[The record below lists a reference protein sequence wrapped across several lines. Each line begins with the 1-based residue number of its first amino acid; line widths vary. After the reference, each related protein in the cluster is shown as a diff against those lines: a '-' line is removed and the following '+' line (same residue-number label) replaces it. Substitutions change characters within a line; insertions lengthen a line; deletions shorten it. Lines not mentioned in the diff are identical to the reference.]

1 MTVPVEQI
9 VDCDVHVAVPGPAA
23 LLPHL
28 SDHWQAYFEESSF
41 RGTPGPAL
49 VYPGWSAPLA
59 TKGADLTLDAVR
71 ADVLSR
77 AGTAVLVAYYGVE
90 AVTHPYLAGALASA
104 VNGWLRSEWLDRDDR
119 LLASAALAPH
129 FAEGAIEEVHRIADD
144 PRFVQVLLPTRSAE
158 PYGSQR
164 YWPIWAAAAER
175 GLALALTPGGS
186 AGTPPTPTG
195 WLGSFAEE
203 YAASPIA
210 FQTHVVSL
218 VVSGIFQRHPDLRVV
233 VMESGWTWLPQL
245 LWRMDLEW
253 KAARRETPWLTAPPS
268 EYVRRHFRF
277 TTQPFDAPADARHH
291 AQMVGQLG
299 SDELLLFGSD
309 YPHDYGGGV
318 DELFE
323 VLTPAQAERVLA
335 GNAAETYRLAER
347 RAHV

>member
-1 MTVPVEQI
+1 MSVAVERI

-23 LLPHL
+23 LRPHL
-28 SDHWQAYFEESSF
+28 SDHWQGYLDESAF
-41 RGTPGPAL
+41 RGTPGPGL
-49 VYPGWSAPLA
+49 IYPGWSSPLA
-59 TKGADLTLDAVR
+59 TKGADLTLDAIR

-90 AVTHPYLAGALASA
+90 AVTHPFFAGALASA
-104 VNGWLRSEWLDRDDR
+104 VNGWLRAEWLDRDDR
-119 LLASAALAPH
+119 LFASAALAPH
-129 FAEGAIEEVHRIADD
+129 FVEGAVEQVHRVGAD
-144 PRFVQVLLPTRSAE
+144 PRLVQLLLPTRAAE

-164 YWPIWAAAAER
+164 YWPIWAAAAEH

-195 WLGSFAEE
+195 WPASFAEE
-203 YAASPIA
+203 YAVSPIA

-218 VVSGIFQRHPDLRVV
+218 IVSGIFQRHPGLRVV

-253 KAARRETPWLTAPPS
+253 KAARRETPWLSAPPS

-277 TTQPFDAPADARHH
+277 TTQPFDAPADPRQR

-309 YPHDYGGGV
+309 HPHDTGGGP
-318 DELFE
+318 DELLE
-323 VLTPAQAERVLA
+323 VLTDEQAERVLA
-335 GNAAETYRLAER
+335 TNAAATYGLAER